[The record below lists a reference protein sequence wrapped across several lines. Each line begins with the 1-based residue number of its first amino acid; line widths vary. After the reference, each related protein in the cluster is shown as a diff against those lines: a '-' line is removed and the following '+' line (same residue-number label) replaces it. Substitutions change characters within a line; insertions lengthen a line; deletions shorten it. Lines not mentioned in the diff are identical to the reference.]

1 MTVLLRTLMKMI
13 IITKI
18 EERNLELKIL
28 LKQLFIDIQQENFK
42 KIIGTPDSYRSV
54 ITKFDVG
61 KATAWR
67 AVKRVVKAICK
78 LRSNFIQWPTEQ
90 EAFYTSNRIERK
102 YKFPSVIG
110 AVDGTH
116 IKIPSPKRDSQSYIN
131 RKGVHSIQLQVICN
145 DKLEFIHCFAGLPGS
160 VHDMCVFKYSGVQQ
174 RCNAEYFPNNM
185 HLLGDSAYTIQKHMM
200 VPYRDNGHLTVEQVY
215 FNKIL
220 SSTRMMVERSIGLL
234 KIRWRS
240 LLDKFDMRRTDLIPY
255 YILCCC
261 ILHNICLKQ
270 EDTFEYPLV
279 IPDNADEELQPL
291 DVDNIL
297 KEEGLTKR
305 ARLMQFLNENI
316 N

>member
-1 MTVLLRTLMKMI
+1 M
-13 IITKI
+13 
-18 EERNLELKIL
+18 
-28 LKQLFIDIQQENFK
+28 
-42 KIIGTPDSYRSV
+42 
-54 ITKFDVG
+54 
-61 KATAWR
+61 
-67 AVKRVVKAICK
+67 
-78 LRSNFIQWPTEQ
+78 
-90 EAFYTSNRIERK
+90 YTI
-102 YKFPSVIG
+102 V
-110 AVDGTH
+110 
-116 IKIPSPKRDSQSYIN
+116 
-131 RKGVHSIQLQVICN
+131 LQVICN

-160 VHDMCVFKYSGVQQ
+160 VHDMRVFKYSGIQQ
-174 RCNAEYFPNNM
+174 RCNAEYFSNNM

-234 KIRWRS
+234 KIRWRC
-240 LLDKFDMRRTDLIPY
+240 LLDTFDMRRTDLIPY

-261 ILHNICLKQ
+261 ILHNICLKR

-279 IPDNADEELQPL
+279 IPDNPDEELQPL

-305 ARLMQFLNENI
+305 ERIMHFLNENI